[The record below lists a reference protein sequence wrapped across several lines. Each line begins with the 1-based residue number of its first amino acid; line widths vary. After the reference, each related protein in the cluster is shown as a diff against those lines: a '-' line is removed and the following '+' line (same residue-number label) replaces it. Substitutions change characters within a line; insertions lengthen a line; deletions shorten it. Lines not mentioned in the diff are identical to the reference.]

1 MKKITALS
9 FFIATLFTL
18 NASAQ
23 QESIIPDVNYVL
35 LDKYIAAAKAYFP
48 RRKVLTLQEQIAK
61 TTITTATLSYL
72 DLFSASYFWRPGE
85 KTAISDPSNPTFNPY
100 VFNGVQV
107 GIGINIGTY
116 ASKPVAVRRA
126 KLEYKVAQLQ
136 SQDYELAL
144 IKDVRQRYYNY
155 IQALALLKVRT
166 QANQDNASVSA
177 NARIKFERG
186 EIQLDSYNGAR
197 LLVSESNIRQIETE
211 LLYLNAKDAL
221 EEIIGKKL
229 SDIQ

>member
-35 LDKYIAAAKAYFP
+35 LDKYIAEAKAYFP
-48 RRKVLTLQEQIAK
+48 RRKILTLQQQISK
-61 TTITTATLSYL
+61 TNITSANLSYL
-72 DLFSASYFWRPGE
+72 DLFSASYFWRPGD

-107 GIGINIGTY
+107 GIAINLGNY
-116 ASKPVAVRRA
+116 ATKPVAVRRA

-136 SQDYELAL
+136 TTDYELAL
-144 IKDVRQRYYNY
+144 VKDVRQRYYNY

-166 QANQDNASVSA
+166 QANQDNTSVMA
-177 NARIKFERG
+177 NARTKFERG
-186 EIQLDSYNGAR
+186 EIQLDSYNSAR
-197 LLVSESNIRQIETE
+197 LLVSDSNIRQIETE
-211 LLYLNAKDAL
+211 VQFLNAKDAL
-221 EEIIGKKL
+221 EEIIGKKI
-229 SDIQ
+229 SDIK